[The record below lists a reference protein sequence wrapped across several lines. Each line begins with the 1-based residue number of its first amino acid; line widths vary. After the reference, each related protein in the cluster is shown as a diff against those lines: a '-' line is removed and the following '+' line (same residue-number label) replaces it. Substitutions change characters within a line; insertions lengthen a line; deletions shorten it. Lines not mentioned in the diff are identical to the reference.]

1 MQSSRGNAKTFPPSP
16 HQDCSVLSRNR
27 SKSLRSTQERLLQAK
42 QWQKKSPR
50 PTCHTCRSLLD
61 PFQSAQ
67 KQMKWLFNRMY
78 CIVITC
84 DASHFSYLAREGVE
98 LLAVRQGQGW
108 IPLSGGS
115 TSESSCSL
123 CCVPG
128 FNDGFLIFCHLTG
141 VCSALARTWRAS
153 RISSNVSV
161 GWLFAGWASG
171 YLG

>member
-1 MQSSRGNAKTFPPSP
+1 METQR
-16 HQDCSVLSRNR
+16 H
-27 SKSLRSTQERLLQAK
+27 SLRALIKTVACSHEIEANPYVAHKNAFFK
-42 QWQKKSPR
+42 QNNGKKKSPR
-50 PTCHTCRSLLD
+50 QTCHTCRSLLD
-61 PFQSAQ
+61 PFRSAQ

-84 DASHFSYLAREGVE
+84 GASHFSYLAREGVE

-171 YLG
+171 YRG